1 MPSDR
6 KKAFDYKPLTPSR
19 AKTADSDGGFR
30 LSPVKQREA
39 SLTREIPIQ
48 EPERA
53 HTGGAE
59 HKEEIKVTPPG
70 ENTGKTE
77 KQRNSLAAE
86 RWLARNGHFLTYCS
100 LFLFTLMVY
109 LRPYELTS
117 ALSFLSGTTVYFA
130 ILTIVLFI
138 PSQIATEGN
147 LTVLTTEVKA
157 ILAMAAI
164 SLVTIPVARNP
175 LLAWETFSDPY
186 IKAVVIFIILVNVVR
201 TRKRMLGLM
210 WLSLAI
216 AIYLSTVA
224 IKLYIAGEFA
234 VEGYRVA
241 VTDGEGMFSNP
252 NDMAIHLVTMTPL
265 ALALGLA
272 SKNLL
277 ARIMFFAVVA
287 VLIAATMFTFSRGG
301 FLGLLGAAGV
311 FAWKAGR
318 AHRTKV
324 TAVSIV
330 SGIVLLILAPG
341 NYGLRMLSIFIP
353 SLDPVGSADARRE
366 GLITSIIV
374 TIRNP
379 WGIGIG
385 NSTTFGAHNLQ
396 THNAYTQVSSE
407 LGILGLIAYLV
418 FIVSPFRKLGAIE
431 RTQFESDSHDWF
443 YYLAIGLQASILGYM
458 ISSFFAS
465 VAYNWYIY
473 YLVAYAVAFR
483 RIYALETA
491 SGNAVTPQQSVWDRS
506 LPAAA

>member
-6 KKAFDYKPLTPSR
+6 SKAFDYKPLTPSR
-19 AKTADSDGGFR
+19 KKTADGDGSLR
-30 LSPVKQREA
+30 LSPSKPKERPDVIETSFSGPATQRVSGIVAAVDVPVERTKT
-39 SLTREIPIQ
+39 SDKIQ
-48 EPERA
+48 
-53 HTGGAE
+53 
-59 HKEEIKVTPPG
+59 K
-70 ENTGKTE
+70 ENTGLT
-77 KQRNSLAAE
+77 AE
-86 RWLARNGHFLTYCS
+86 RWLARNGHALTYVA
-100 LFLFTLMVY
+100 LFLFTLMVF

-117 ALSFLSGTTVYFA
+117 SLSFLSGTTVYFA

-138 PSQIATEGN
+138 PGQIATEGN
-147 LTVLTTEVKA
+147 LTKLTTEVKA

-164 SLVTIPVARNP
+164 SLITIPIARNP

-186 IKAVVIFIILVNVVR
+186 IKAVVIFIILINVVR

-224 IKLYIAGEFA
+224 IKLYMAGEFA

-252 NDMAIHLVTMTPL
+252 NDMAIHLVTMSPI

-277 ARIMFFAVVA
+277 ARIMSLALVA
-287 VLIAATMFTFSRGG
+287 LLVAATMFSFSRGG
-301 FLGLLGAAGV
+301 FLGLLGVAGV

-318 AHRTKV
+318 AHRARV
-324 TAVSIV
+324 TAISIV
-330 SGIVLLILAPG
+330 SGIVLLLLAPG

-418 FIVSPFRKLGAIE
+418 FIVSPFRKLGTIE
-431 RTQFESDSHDWF
+431 RTQFEADSYDWF
-443 YYLAIGLQASILGYM
+443 YYLAIGLQASIVGYL
-458 ISSFFAS
+458 ITSFFAS

-483 RIYALETA
+483 RIYALETV
-491 SGNAVTPQQSVWDRS
+491 SGNDATPQPSFWDRP